1 MVTLE
6 DKIRSEV
13 QETGWD
19 ALVKH
24 AERGGLILVSP
35 QLDLVVAALAV
46 AEDRAEDITTF
57 LEAGLLTRPNEATLA
72 ALDADDNPQFSF
84 VIVQPFVLASRVD
97 DGAETEL
104 LN

>member
-1 MVTLE
+1 METLE
-6 DKIRSEV
+6 DKLRSEV
-13 QETGWD
+13 QETSWD

-46 AEDRAEDITTF
+46 AEDRSEDITTF
-57 LEAGLLTRPNEATLA
+57 LEAGLLIRPSEATVA
-72 ALDADDNPQFSF
+72 SLDAEGNPKFSF
-84 VIVQPFVLASRVD
+84 VIVQPFVLASRID